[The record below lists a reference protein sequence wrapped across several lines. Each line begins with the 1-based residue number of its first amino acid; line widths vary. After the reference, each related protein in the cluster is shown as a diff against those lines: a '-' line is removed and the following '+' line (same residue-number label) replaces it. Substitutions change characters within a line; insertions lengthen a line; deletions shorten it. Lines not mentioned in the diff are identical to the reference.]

1 MVNPMI
7 KSNLGRKFASSH
19 SLKCI
24 MEGDQGRNSN
34 RNLEAKL
41 MKRPLGNDA
50 YWLALSVFFFQL
62 SVLYNP
68 GSCDHV
74 RDATTQNGWALQYQS
89 LIRQMHRRLTYRPIW
104 WRQFLSWGLSFPDVS
119 IFCQVDKILT
129 STFDPLLSWHIN
141 KSLPNHNHFFWLMPK
156 ISC

>member
-1 MVNPMI
+1 MVNTMI

-41 MKRPLGNDA
+41 MKRPWGNDA
-50 YWLALSVFFFQL
+50 YWLALSGFFSFL
-62 SVLYNP
+62 SYTTL
-68 GSCDHV
+68 DHMS

-89 LIRQMHRRLTYRPIW
+89 LIRKMHWRLTYRPIW
-104 WRQFLSWGLSFPDVS
+104 WRQFLNWGLSFPDVS
-119 IFCQVDKILT
+119 VLCQVDKILT
-129 STFDPLLSWHIN
+129 RTFDPLLSWHIN
-141 KSLPNHNHFFWLMPK
+141 KSLPNRNLFFWLMPK